1 MPAEVCVTIST
12 PLGDLRL
19 QARQER
25 LVRVMI
31 LTDTQPERA
40 STPAV
45 SGSIAT
51 QVLRQAGRELAEY
64 FAGRRQTFEVPL
76 DLSGWPPFTRKI
88 LEELR
93 KVPFGAT
100 LTYGELAARAGYPR
114 AARAVGQAM
123 AANPLPIIIPCHRV
137 VAADGRLGGYSGGA
151 GLPTKQWLLAF
162 EQSKCSRP

>member
-1 MPAEVCVTIST
+1 MPAEICVTIST

-19 QARQER
+19 QTRHEH

-31 LTDTQPERA
+31 LADTQPGSA

-45 SGSIAT
+45 SGRIAT
-51 QVLRQAGRELAEY
+51 PVLRQAGRELAEY

-137 VAADGRLGGYSGGA
+137 GAADGRLGGYSGGA